1 MKAAI
6 GGNLS
11 LQLGLNPMVKTPHS
25 KQESG
30 PLEDFRQLQ
39 CSNARQLSVCKVFG
53 VQRAKLKALVICV
66 ERWSDS
72 IWSLIECSIPAP
84 SRI

>member
-11 LQLGLNPMVKTPHS
+11 LQLGLNPMVKIPHS

-53 VQRAKLKALVICV
+53 VQRAKLKACHLCRAV
-66 ERWSDS
+66 ERLD
-72 IWSLIECSIPAP
+72 LELDRMLDPAP